1 MCMVQPRLLLAQQ
14 RDEEAPACHGG
25 ERWTYLYA
33 AEQSWGMRWKACGV
47 VAAREGVWVVM
58 KSEQEAHGGGRS
70 GQQLNGKCPSPR
82 VRRTL

>member
-1 MCMVQPRLLLAQQ
+1 MVQPRLLLVQQ

-33 AEQSWGMRWKACGV
+33 AEESWGRRWKACGV
-47 VAAREGVWVVM
+47 VAAREGVWMVM
-58 KSEQEAHGGGRS
+58 ESEQEAHGGGRS
-70 GQQLNGKCPSPR
+70 GQQPNGKVSFPR